1 MSARQGVSREASRRT
16 IRNVTG
22 APVLELAPMQAV
34 AGRAALLD
42 LVLRASAKDR
52 RELTT
57 VLLATYRVELTQELR
72 TMAHRTQ
79 GDRSADAAG
88 RRASGA
94 DFDRVFM
101 LAAEIAAA
109 AAEAKLAGVAVD
121 ALALER
127 SAAAAHLG
135 GQRVES
141 DLLSAGLKVIEQIL
155 AASPERVRADQTQR
169 TN

>member
-1 MSARQGVSREASRRT
+1 
-16 IRNVTG
+16 
-22 APVLELAPMQAV
+22 MQAE

-42 LVLRASAKDR
+42 LVLRTAARDR

-57 VLLATYRVELTQELR
+57 VLLATYRVELTQALR

-79 GDRSADAAG
+79 GPTRSAS
-88 RRASGA
+88 SGAA
-94 DFDRVFM
+94 DFDRVFT

-109 AAEAKLAGVAVD
+109 AAEAQLAAVRTD

-135 GQRVES
+135 GPRSES
-141 DLLSAGLKVIEQIL
+141 DLLAAGLKVIEQIL
-155 AASPERVRADQTQR
+155 AASPDRTRADQR
-169 TN
+169 PASN